1 MSIKHTKLTARP
13 RRLRPQTPPAR
24 RGAIMF
30 CVLACLGVALAIVTL
45 MVRGA
50 VNDRQAARRRHQMNQ
65 TDRLLD
71 AGILRAVQQ
80 REQDPNYQGETWTVK
95 LPEPQ
100 ADRPASIEITIE
112 DGVTNVTAQLGERP
126 SITSKSFQFKTSESE

>member
-1 MSIKHTKLTARP
+1 MIINHHTHTRQSNCPQPQGP
-13 RRLRPQTPPAR
+13 RSR

-30 CVLACLGVALAIVTL
+30 CVLACLGVSLAIVTL

-50 VNDRQAARRRHQMNQ
+50 VSERRATRRRHQMNQ
-65 TDRLLD
+65 TERLLD

-80 REQDPNYQGETWTVK
+80 RQQNPSYQGESWTVK

-100 ADRPASIEITIE
+100 ADQPASIQIRIE
-112 DGVTNVTAQLGERP
+112 NGVTHVTAQLGERP